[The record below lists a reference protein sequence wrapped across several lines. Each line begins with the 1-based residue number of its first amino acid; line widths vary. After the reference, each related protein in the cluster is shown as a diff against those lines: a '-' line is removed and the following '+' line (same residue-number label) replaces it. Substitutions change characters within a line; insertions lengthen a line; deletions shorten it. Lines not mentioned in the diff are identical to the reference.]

1 MGYLY
6 KILSKVLV
14 SRLSIV
20 IDKLVSPNQYDFL
33 KDILLV
39 DGVVDMNE
47 LVDLVKRRK
56 KIASSLKLTLRKH
69 MILLVDPSLTICSL
83 DLGLLI
89 N

>member
-14 SRLSIV
+14 ARLFVV
-20 IDKLVSPNQYDFL
+20 IDKLISPNQYDFL
-33 KDILLV
+33 KAILLV

-56 KIASSLKLTLRKH
+56 KSC
-69 MILLVDPSLTICSL
+69 LLFKVDFEKAYDTVS
-83 DLGLLI
+83 
-89 N
+89 